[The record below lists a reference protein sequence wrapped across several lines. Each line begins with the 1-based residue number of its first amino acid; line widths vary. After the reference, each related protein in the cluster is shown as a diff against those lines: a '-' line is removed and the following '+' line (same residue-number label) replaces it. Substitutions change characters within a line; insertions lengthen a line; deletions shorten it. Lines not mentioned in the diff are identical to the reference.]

1 MVSNKTGK
9 NTNSIFYEYIDLH
22 NKFQKLYGEN
32 TVVLMMVGMFYEI
45 YSLNDNKTGPQLD
58 ELTTILG
65 GILYTKKNKSILEVS
80 ESNPYMAG
88 FPIANVDK
96 YISILIK
103 NNFTVIIV
111 DQYDNE
117 MGKNSKKDRRVAEI
131 ISPSTYIQDVASY
144 KSNYLMSIYF
154 YSFKDRKTKKNKL
167 YFAVSLIELSIGKV
181 YLYEDFNKDD
191 KLLFDNIYRIILKY
205 NPSEIIIFGDNIDF
219 SLIKNNL
226 NLNNLCIHN
235 QIDEYD
241 KDILDITFQNELLKK
256 VYKNTG
262 MLNPIEYVNLEKNQE
277 LLISFINLIKFS
289 YSHNEKIIEKIHKPI
304 IIDNNEHLVLGY
316 NLVKKLNIISDDDN
330 KYSSLLN
337 ILNNSSTHIG
347 KRYFEKSLLNPL
359 TNITDINDKYD
370 NIELMLLKT
379 GIKNDKNDKLD
390 VFIYEII
397 RKRLKEL
404 CDLERLFRKIFLL
417 KLQPMEFNN
426 IYNSLK
432 IYLDVFKD
440 INNFVKIDIRFNK
453 FNKLN
458 NMREIIDLIKYLE
471 INLNLDEIEK
481 YNLDNINGH
490 IFKKGVYKEIDEFQ
504 DDLDSNINYF
514 TNLVLELNDQSK
526 DFKNFFK
533 VEYTDQHGYHLQI
546 TQNRFNIF
554 KRKFD
559 GKSITLNFGEK
570 GEKDEKTNIVIND
583 FTTKKLSASSSVL
596 RVFLKNF
603 NKINDK
609 IFSLKL
615 QIKDKCTESYKLFC
629 KELYNNQTE
638 KFNEIIYNIEIVD
651 YSTTNAYNSILYKYS
666 KPIIDNSVKDKDMKS
681 YLDMKQVRHPII
693 EIINEDIKYI
703 ANDIKLGKD
712 DEDGILLYGM
722 NSAGKSSLMKSI
734 GLNIIMAQA
743 GMFVPCEILKYY
755 PYKRVFSRIPGG
767 DDIFKGQ
774 STFVNEISEIRNI
787 LKSADSDTLVIGD
800 ELCSGTETNS
810 AIAIVSAGILDLIKK
825 KSSFIFATHLHEL
838 AKMKRITEIS
848 ELKIKH
854 LSVKYNDEENILI
867 FDRKLKEGAGD
878 SIYGLEVCRSLDLE
892 KDFIKLATTIRQE
905 ILGKEVLLKNKK
917 SKYNSKLIMDKCNI
931 CKSNDATETHHI
943 RFQRDADENGFIDHF
958 HKNKKFNLIG
968 LCEDCHDKIHNGE
981 IEINEAMLS
990 SNGIV
995 Y

>member
-1 MVSNKTGK
+1 MVSKKGVNGK

-22 NKFQKLYGEN
+22 NKFQRLYGKN
-32 TVVLMMVGMFYEI
+32 TVVLMQVGMFYEI

-58 ELTTILG
+58 ELTSILG
-65 GILYTKKNKSILEVS
+65 GILYTKKNKNILEVS

-96 YISILIK
+96 YINILI
-103 NNFTVIIV
+103 NNNYTIIIV

-117 MGKNSKKDRRVAEI
+117 MGKNSKKDRRVSEI
-131 ISPSTYIQDVASY
+131 ISPSTYIQDIASY

-154 YSFKDRKTKKNKL
+154 YSFKDRKTKKKKL
-167 YFAVSLIELSIGKV
+167 YFAISIIELSIGKA

-205 NPSEIIIFGDNIDF
+205 NPSEIIIFGDDIDF
-219 SLIKNNL
+219 NLIKNNL

-235 QIDEYD
+235 QIDDYN
-241 KDILDITFQNELLKK
+241 KDVLDTIYQTELLKK

-277 LLISFINLIKFS
+277 LLISFINLIKFA

-316 NLVKKLNIISDDDN
+316 NLVKKLNIISEDGN

-337 ILNNSSTHIG
+337 ILNNSSTNIG

-359 TNITDINDKYD
+359 TNITDIKDRYD
-370 NIELMLLKT
+370 NVELMLLKT
-379 GIKNDKNDKLD
+379 KKSNEGDKEGKNGN

-397 RKRLKEL
+397 RKKLKEL

-417 KLQPMEFNN
+417 KLQPQEFNN

-432 IYLDVFKD
+432 IYLDIFKD

-471 INLNLDEIEK
+471 NNLNLDEIEK

-490 IFKKGVYKEIDEFQ
+490 IFKNGVYKEIDDLQ
-504 DDLDSNINYF
+504 KDLDNNINYF
-514 TNLVLELNDQSK
+514 TNLINELNDKSK
-526 DFKNFFK
+526 DYKNFFK

-554 KRKFD
+554 KRKFE
-559 GKSITLNFGEK
+559 GKSITIKLEEKEEKLNM
-570 GEKDEKTNIVIND
+570 TD
-583 FTTKKLSASSSVL
+583 FTTRKLSASSSIL
-596 RVFLKNF
+596 RIFLKNF
-603 NKINDK
+603 EKINEK
-609 IFSLKL
+609 ILSLKL
-615 QIKDKCTESYKLFC
+615 QIKEKCTESYKLFC
-629 KELYNNQTE
+629 KDLYNTQTE

-651 YSTTNAYNSILYKYS
+651 YCTTNAYNSISYKYS
-666 KPIIDNSVKDKDMKS
+666 KPNIVENFNSF
-681 YLDMKQVRHPII
+681 LELTQVRHPII

-703 ANDIKLGKD
+703 TNDVKLGID
-712 DEDGILLYGM
+712 EEDGILLYGM

-743 GMFVPCEILKYY
+743 GMYVPCEVMQYY
-755 PYKRVFSRIPGG
+755 PYKRIYCRIPGG

-787 LKSADSDTLVIGD
+787 LKSADSSTLVIGD

-838 AKMKRITEIS
+838 SEMKRITKIPN
-848 ELKIKH
+848 LKIKH
-854 LSVKYNDEENILI
+854 LSVKYNQENNNLI
-867 FDRKLKEGAGD
+867 FDRKLKDGAGD

-892 KDFIKLATTIRQE
+892 KDFIRLATTIRQE

-917 SKYNSKLIMDKCNI
+917 SKYNSKVIMDKCHI
-931 CKSNDATETHHI
+931 CKKNDATETHHI
-943 RFQRDADENGFIDHF
+943 RFQRDADENGFIEHF

-968 LCEDCHDKIHNGE
+968 LCEECHDKVHNGE
-981 IEINEAMLS
+981 FEINEAMLS